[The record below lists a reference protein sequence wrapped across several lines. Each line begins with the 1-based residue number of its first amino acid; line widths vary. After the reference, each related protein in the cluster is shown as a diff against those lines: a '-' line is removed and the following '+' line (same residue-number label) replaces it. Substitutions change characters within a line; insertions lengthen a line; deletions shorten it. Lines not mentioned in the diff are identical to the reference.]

1 MDKDEALVLAIQA
14 LEDAPN
20 WGDDRV
26 PIAYIN
32 LVIHVCKN
40 ALKEKNHG

>member
-14 LEDAPN
+14 LEETLD

-32 LVIHVCKN
+32 LVINVCKN
-40 ALKEKNHG
+40 ALKEENHG